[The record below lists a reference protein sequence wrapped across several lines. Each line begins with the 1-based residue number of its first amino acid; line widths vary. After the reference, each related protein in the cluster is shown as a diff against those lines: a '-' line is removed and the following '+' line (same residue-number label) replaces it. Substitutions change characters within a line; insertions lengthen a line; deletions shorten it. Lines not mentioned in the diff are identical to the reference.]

1 MKLIDFGMGVDYIFR
16 HMPNLRLKTDA
27 DHSKDSKSEAFQNIL
42 LVIGSIQELEC
53 IKIFIQIKAS

>member
-1 MKLIDFGMGVDYIFR
+1 MGVDYIFR

>member
-1 MKLIDFGMGVDYIFR
+1 MGVDYIFR
-16 HMPNLRLKTDA
+16 RMPNLRLKTDA